1 MPPNR
6 MKASPRR
13 RPSPRAA
20 AGERDPSSAIRI
32 LVTQHGDRPTIRNE
46 VHLVDAQAVAHLGS
60 WEMDLSTGTTAMSAE
75 MRRIFGW
82 TAEDEPE
89 LGWISDMVHPDDR
102 TKVEDWLARNAAM
115 RPPARGCFFRVVRP
129 DGTLRMFYGRSAFRA
144 ARNGA
149 LARVCGTVQ
158 DVTDQ
163 AANERAVS
171 EAAHLYRDIFENCA
185 WGIFQTTP
193 DGRYLTANPALAR
206 IYGYDGPEQLLTRL
220 TDIGGQLYVDPGRR
234 DEFVRIMR
242 DNGVVEDFES
252 AVYRR
257 DGTVIW
263 ITETCREV
271 RTSTG
276 RLLYYEGT
284 VEDITGR
291 KRREEELR
299 AAKVA
304 AETANRA
311 KTEFLA
317 TMSHELRTPLNA
329 IIGFSEIMKSELL
342 GPVAVPAYRDY
353 VTNIHGSGTHLLSIV
368 NDILDMAK
376 TETGNVALDREEFG
390 LKEMLEQTVAMME
403 ERAAAAGL
411 TLNLNVA
418 PELGTVVSDKRRIK
432 QVMLNLLSNAIKFTP
447 ADGTVTVTARR
458 ILNKVALEVADTGI
472 GISEQDL
479 PTAMA
484 PFGQVDSSLARRH
497 EGTGLGLPLAK
508 KFVELLGGTF
518 HIESKPGEGTRVG
531 MTLPVAPPAPGEM
544 PPADSA
550 SPSRKDQWF

>member
-6 MKASPRR
+6 MRASPRR
-13 RPSPRAA
+13 RTSPRAA

-46 VHLVDAQAVAHLGS
+46 VHLVDAQAVAQLGS

-220 TDIGGQLYVDPGRR
+220 TDIGGQLYADPGRR

-329 IIGFSEIMKSELL
+329 VMGFAELIHKESL
-342 GPVAVPAYRDY
+342 GAVSVPAYRDY
-353 VTNIHGSGTHLLSIV
+353 AGNIHASGQHLLAVI
-368 NDILDMAK
+368 NDILDFVKAESGSMA
-376 TETGNVALDREEFG
+376 
-390 LKEMLEQTVAMME
+390 LEI
-403 ERAAAAGL
+403 
-411 TLNLNVA
+411 
-418 PELGTVVSDKRRIK
+418 GTVDLSYLSGSVIRLLKNQARTAGVDLIDRMPDGAVPCQGDERRLR
-432 QVMLNLLSNAIKFTP
+432 QVLINLVGNAIKFTP
-447 ADGTVTVTARR
+447 AGGSVTITGTRAADGQAR
-458 ILNKVALEVADTGI
+458 LEVRDTGI
-472 GISEQDL
+472 GMSAKDL
-479 PTAMA
+479 AHVGE
-484 PFGQVDSSLARRH
+484 PFYQADSKLDRKYD
-497 EGTGLGLPLAK
+497 GTGLGLAICKRLVKLHGGSMTIDSAPGKGTVIAVLLPGGLAQ
-508 KFVELLGGTF
+508 
-518 HIESKPGEGTRVG
+518 
-531 MTLPVAPPAPGEM
+531 LPVL
-544 PPADSA
+544 
-550 SPSRKDQWF
+550 

>member
-1 MPPNR
+1 
-6 MKASPRR
+6 
-13 RPSPRAA
+13 
-20 AGERDPSSAIRI
+20 
-32 LVTQHGDRPTIRNE
+32 
-46 VHLVDAQAVAHLGS
+46 
-60 WEMDLSTGTTAMSAE
+60 
-75 MRRIFGW
+75 
-82 TAEDEPE
+82 
-89 LGWISDMVHPDDR
+89 
-102 TKVEDWLARNAAM
+102 
-115 RPPARGCFFRVVRP
+115 
-129 DGTLRMFYGRSAFRA
+129 
-144 ARNGA
+144 
-149 LARVCGTVQ
+149 
-158 DVTDQ
+158 
-163 AANERAVS
+163 
-171 EAAHLYRDIFENCA
+171 
-185 WGIFQTTP
+185 
-193 DGRYLTANPALAR
+193 
-206 IYGYDGPEQLLTRL
+206 
-220 TDIGGQLYVDPGRR
+220 
-234 DEFVRIMR
+234 
-242 DNGVVEDFES
+242 
-252 AVYRR
+252 
-257 DGTVIW
+257 
-263 ITETCREV
+263 
-271 RTSTG
+271 
-276 RLLYYEGT
+276 
-284 VEDITGR
+284 
-291 KRREEELR
+291 
-299 AAKVA
+299 
-304 AETANRA
+304 
-311 KTEFLA
+311 
-317 TMSHELRTPLNA
+317 MSHELRTPLNA

-411 TLNLNVA
+411 TINLNVA

-531 MTLPVAPPAPGEM
+531 MTLPVAPPAPGET
-544 PPADSA
+544 PPAETPVRA
-550 SPSRKDQWF
+550 QPRAKNPTRRFRVAVP